1 MRPPL
6 SFGAQ
11 FLVIAVALD
20 PFSAYFQL
28 KVVVH
33 YDALVLTRNNI
44 GWLLVYNAFF
54 GFKENPFSIA
64 PDPRYLFQ
72 GPRDT
77 EALAHF
83 QYGLSVSGGF
93 VQLTGEVGTGKTMLI
108 RALLEQ
114 LPEDVDVALVLNPVM
129 TVMEFTATILDELR
143 IKYPKRNDSLK
154 VLVDKL
160 NDYLLK
166 NHSAGRRTVLIMD
179 EAQNLSRDVLE
190 QVRLLTNLETSKEKL
205 LQIILVGQQELEEKL
220 ARQDMRQLAQRIT
233 ARYKLK
239 GLTKRETYD
248 YIAHRCHIAGS
259 QRNPFSSAAMSWI
272 YRLTR
277 GNPRIT
283 NIVCDRALLGAYSAN
298 ISLVNPRVVQKAA
311 EEVGDSVP
319 GRHWRRQYALIGSAI
334 AAGIVV
340 SITAVWYFT
349 GFSFDGQG
357 NKVVAKADVDRVIV
371 EKSESKIAIA
381 GDASLASLLSN
392 KKTTTDTDAAFE
404 NLFTRWGHQTLKLAG
419 RSGCEAA
426 IDAGLSC
433 VFNMGTWNNL
443 RQYNR
448 PAVLELKDKK
458 GQRHHVV
465 LASLNDKT
473 ATLEFGSS
481 KKSFP
486 IGEIDQH
493 WFGKYL
499 LLWQPPPSY
508 AEDVLR
514 VGNKGPAIMWLR
526 ERLASYKG
534 TKPANLDAKDSD
546 IFDVQLEKQIKD
558 FQRRHHLVADGVVGQ
573 YTFMRLNNYNPL
585 GVPPRLTEVS
595 RSRTS

>member
-1 MRPPL
+1 M
-6 SFGAQ
+6 
-11 FLVIAVALD
+11 
-20 PFSAYFQL
+20 
-28 KVVVH
+28 
-33 YDALVLTRNNI
+33 
-44 GWLLVYNAFF
+44 YNAFF

-64 PDPRYLFQ
+64 PDPRYLFR

-114 LPEDVDVALVLNPVM
+114 LPEGVDVALVLNPVM
-129 TVMEFTATILDELR
+129 TVMEFIATVCDELH

-160 NDYLLK
+160 NAFLLK

-179 EAQNLSRDVLE
+179 ESQNLSREVLE
-190 QVRLLTNLETSKEKL
+190 QVRLLTNLETSKQKL

-239 GLTKRETYD
+239 GLTKRETHD
-248 YIAHRCHIAGS
+248 YIAHRCHIAGA
-259 QRNPFSSAAMSWI
+259 QRNPFSNEAMNWV
-272 YRLTR
+272 YRLAK

-283 NIVCDRALLGAYSAN
+283 NIICDRALLGAYSAN
-298 ISLVNPRVVQKAA
+298 ISLINPRVVQKAA

-319 GRHWRRQYALIGSAI
+319 GRHWRRQFAMMGGAI
-334 AAGIVV
+334 AAGIVA

-349 GFSFDGQG
+349 GFSFIGDQEALANKMDVPEVVDQKQVASTSTTGDG
-357 NKVVAKADVDRVIV
+357 
-371 EKSESKIAIA
+371 
-381 GDASLASLLSN
+381 SLAGLLSSQ
-392 KKTTTDTDAAFE
+392 KTATDTDSAFE
-404 NLFTRWGHQTLKLAG
+404 NLFNRWGHKSLKLAG
-419 RSGCEAA
+419 RTGCEAA
-426 IDAGLSC
+426 TEAGLSC

-443 RQYNR
+443 RHYNR

-465 LASLNDKT
+465 LASLDET
-473 ATLEFGSS
+473 MATLEFGNSR
-481 KKSFP
+481 KTFP
-486 IGEIDQH
+486 ITEIDQH

-514 VGNKGPAIMWLR
+514 VGDKGPAVRWLR
-526 ERLASYKG
+526 ERLAAYQGIKAASVESRDG
-534 TKPANLDAKDSD
+534 D
-546 IFDVQLEKQIKD
+546 IFDTRLEQQIRD
-558 FQRRHHLVADGVVGQ
+558 FQRRHHLSADGVVGQ
-573 YTFMRLNNYNPL
+573 YTFMRLNNYNPVV
-585 GVPPRLTEVS
+585 VPPRLTAAPGS
-595 RSRTS
+595 QAG